1 MGPVGKAGRN
11 KRRIGL
17 QDRAQGL
24 MNRMPGLV
32 LAVTT
37 IVAVAASPWIAA
49 QQQQLPQQPQ
59 QPVFRAEVN
68 LLRVDV
74 QVVANDGQPIPN
86 VELANF
92 KVAIDGR
99 PRRIV
104 SAELVEYQAGAV
116 DPGAPVVPIRTPG
129 RIPEDSRVY
138 ILAIDQPA
146 FSTGELMAVRPAIR
160 RFVEQLRP
168 EDMIALYD
176 FPFRE
181 PVMNLTH
188 DHTAVTT
195 AFTRLV
201 GMKEPT
207 SGTFN
212 LSPSE
217 IVDITA
223 LDQETLARVV
233 ARECAAGDTFCPS
246 MIRQEASAIAGMVET
261 EAQQRLRSLSNLVRG
276 LSRIPGRKTVVM
288 VSGGML
294 SSTRVGGRPD
304 VTGLMS
310 QLGELSAAADANL
323 YVLHWDTTHTE
334 AYSAAGARP
343 SRNYIDRF
351 QTLFADR
358 HAMSQ
363 GLEWLAGKAGGALL
377 RVEAGTGDFAFSRV
391 LRETS
396 AYYLL
401 GVEPGDE
408 DRDGKPHFLRVEVD
422 RRGTTVR
429 HRTQVIVP
437 RRIAAGS
444 R

>member
-1 MGPVGKAGRN
+1 
-11 KRRIGL
+11 
-17 QDRAQGL
+17 

-32 LAVTT
+32 LGVTT
-37 IVAVAASPWIAA
+37 IVAVAASPWLSA
-49 QQQQLPQQPQ
+49 QQQQPQP
-59 QPVFRAEVN
+59 PVFRAEVN

-74 QVVANDGQPIPN
+74 QVVANDGAPVPN
-86 VELANF
+86 VELADF

-99 PRRIV
+99 ARRIV
-104 SAELVEYQAGAV
+104 SAELVEYQQGVV
-116 DPGAPVVPIRTPG
+116 DPAAPVVPIRTPG

-146 FSTGELMAVRPAIR
+146 FSTGDLMAVRPAIR

-168 EDMIALYD
+168 EDMVALYD

-181 PVMNLTH
+181 PVMDLKH
-188 DHTAVTT
+188 DHAAVTT

-223 LDQETLARVV
+223 LDQATLARVI

-246 MIRQEASAIAGMVET
+246 LVRQEASAIAGMVET

-276 LSRIPGRKTVVM
+276 LSRIPGRKTVVL

-294 SSTRVGGRPD
+294 STTRVGGRPD

-310 QLGELSAAADANL
+310 QLGELAAAADANL
-323 YVLHWDTTHTE
+323 YVLHWDTTHTD
-334 AYSAAGARP
+334 AYSAAGSRP

-358 HAMSQ
+358 HALSQ

-401 GVEPGDE
+401 GVEPADE
-408 DRDGKPHFLRVEVD
+408 DRDGKAHFLRVEVD

-429 HRTQVIVP
+429 HRTQVLVP
-437 RRIAAGS
+437 RRSATGS

>member
-1 MGPVGKAGRN
+1 
-11 KRRIGL
+11 
-17 QDRAQGL
+17 

-32 LAVTT
+32 LGVTI
-37 IVAVAASPWIAA
+37 IVAVAASPWLGA
-49 QQQQLPQQPQ
+49 QQQLPPQPQ

-99 PRRIV
+99 ARRIV

-146 FSTGELMAVRPAIR
+146 FSAGELMAVRPAIR
-160 RFVEQLRP
+160 NFVSQLRP

-181 PVMNLTH
+181 PIMNLTH
-188 DHTAVTT
+188 DHAAVTT
-195 AFTRLV
+195 AFSRLV
-201 GMKEPT
+201 GMKEPI

-223 LDQETLARVV
+223 LDQTTLARVV

-246 MIRQEASAIAGMVET
+246 MVRQEASAIAGMVET

-276 LSRIPGRKTVVM
+276 LSRIPGRKTVVL

-358 HAMSQ
+358 HALSQ

-377 RVEAGTGDFAFSRV
+377 RIEAGTGDFAFSRV

-401 GVEPGDE
+401 GVEPADE

-422 RRGTTVR
+422 RRGSTVR

-437 RRIAAGS
+437 RRLATGS

>member
-1 MGPVGKAGRN
+1 
-11 KRRIGL
+11 
-17 QDRAQGL
+17 
-24 MNRMPGLV
+24 MNHLPRFV
-32 LAVTT
+32 LGVTT
-37 IVAVAASPWIAA
+37 IVAVAASPWLAA
-49 QQQQLPQQPQ
+49 QIQTLPPQ
-59 QPVFRAEVN
+59 DPQRPVFRAEVN

-86 VELANF
+86 VELADF

-99 PRRIV
+99 TRRIV

-116 DPGAPVVPIRTPG
+116 DPAAPVVPIRTPG

-138 ILAIDQPA
+138 ILAVDQPA
-146 FSTGELMAVRPAIR
+146 FSSGELMAVRPAIR
-160 RFVEQLRP
+160 RFVDQLRP
-168 EDMIALYD
+168 EDMVALYD

-188 DHTAVTT
+188 DHAGVTN
-195 AFTRLV
+195 AFNRLV
-201 GMKEPT
+201 GMKEPI
-207 SGTFN
+207 SGTYN

-233 ARECAAGDTFCPS
+233 ARECPAGDTFCPS
-246 MIRQEASAIAGMVET
+246 LVRQEATAIAGMVET

-276 LSRIPGRKTVVM
+276 LSRIPGRKTVVL

-294 SSTRVGGRPD
+294 SSTRSGGRPD

-323 YVLHWDTTHTE
+323 YVLHWDTTHTD

-377 RVEAGTGDFAFSRV
+377 RIEAGSGDFAFSRV

-401 GVEPGDE
+401 GVEPAEE
-408 DRDGKPHFLRVEVD
+408 DRDGKAHFLRVEVD

-429 HRTQVIVP
+429 HRTQVFVP
-437 RRIAAGS
+437 RRIATGS